1 MPDVTDLRHTIVPKS
16 DQLNSEQLLSGPMII
31 VVTDVAI
38 GSSKEQPVTVHY
50 QGDEGRPFKP
60 CLTMRKVLIHA
71 WGHDGTKWRGKS
83 MELYCDPSV
92 KFGGE
97 IVGGIRISRLSDIPK
112 QINVSLTATKGRKAM
127 HEIRPLMAS
136 PELTACLAAI
146 TAATNNDGMK
156 KAKALASAL
165 TADAD
170 VAFALTAYKKKVA
183 QLKEQASA
191 TPTTT
196 TSAFDALDSG
206 EIELAAEDVERQIR
220 GAADTNILD
229 LARGQISGVKDEAA
243 RLRLTELA
251 DQRDAEL
258 REST

>member
-1 MPDVTDLRHTIVPKS
+1 MPDVTDLRPTIVPKS
-16 DQLNSEQLLSGPMII
+16 DQLNSEQLLSGPVII

-38 GSSKEQPVTVHY
+38 GSSKEQPVTVY
-50 QGDEGRPFKP
+50 YEGDDGRPYRP

-146 TAATNNDGMK
+146 TAATNGDGMK
-156 KAKALASAL
+156 KAKALASGL

-170 VAFALTAYKKKVA
+170 IAFALAAYTKKVA
-183 QLKEQASA
+183 QLKKQGPAA
-191 TPTTT
+191 PPPT
-196 TSAFDALDSG
+196 TSAFDAVDGDG
-206 EIELAAEDVERQIR
+206 EITFTAAQVEAHIK
-220 GAADTNILD
+220 AAATTDDLD
-229 LARGQISGVKDEAA
+229 LARDQIKGVRDEAA
-243 RLRLTELA
+243 RQALAQLA
-251 DQRDAEL
+251 DARDAEL
-258 REST
+258 RG